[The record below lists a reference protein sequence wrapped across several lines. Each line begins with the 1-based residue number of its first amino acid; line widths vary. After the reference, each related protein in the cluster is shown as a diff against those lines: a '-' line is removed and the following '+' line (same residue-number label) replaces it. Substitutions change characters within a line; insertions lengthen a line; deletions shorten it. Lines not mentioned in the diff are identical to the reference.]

1 MLVKRLIW
9 SIVQGTLYRWSFHT
23 SHQWRAF
30 LLRIFGAS
38 VAEGCTIR
46 RTSRVYYPWM
56 LTMGPLACLGD
67 DVTVYNL
74 GAVTLGERATISQE
88 AYLCAGTHDYTK
100 LSMPLVTLPITLK
113 ADSWICARA
122 FIGPG
127 VTVGEGAIVG
137 AAAVAMKDVPDWT
150 IVAGNPAKFVRER
163 PRPS

>member
-1 MLVKRLIW
+1 
-9 SIVQGTLYRWSFHT
+9 
-23 SHQWRAF
+23 
-30 LLRIFGAS
+30 
-38 VAEGCTIR
+38 
-46 RTSRVYYPWM
+46 
-56 LTMGPLACLGD
+56 MGPLACLGD